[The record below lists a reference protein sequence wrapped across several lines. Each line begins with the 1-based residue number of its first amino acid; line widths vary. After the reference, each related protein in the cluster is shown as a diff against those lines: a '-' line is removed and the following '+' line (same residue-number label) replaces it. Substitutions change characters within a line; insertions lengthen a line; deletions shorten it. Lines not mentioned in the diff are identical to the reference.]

1 VGLRNTEE
9 VFRWEG
15 AIGGRQP
22 PFGHIRPLIFFQSF
36 DGGGQG
42 IGDDGLGLL
51 AVEKIVFL
59 FIGFMKRFD
68 NGFDADLKVAAGAGM
83 FFWRG
88 ITRGGE
94 KLKGITYS

>member
-1 VGLRNTEE
+1 
-9 VFRWEG
+9 
-15 AIGGRQP
+15 
-22 PFGHIRPLIFFQSF
+22 
-36 DGGGQG
+36 
-42 IGDDGLGLL
+42 L

-94 KLKGITYS
+94 KLKGIPYS